1 MPQRSFGNNRH
12 CLSQCS
18 DSRLS
23 HGFCSLGFQ
32 INISGEY
39 LLKIGQKVMK
49 TFYLFTLNF
58 VKNASKGVSNCC
70 PATNE
75 KLI

>member
-1 MPQRSFGNNRH
+1 M
-12 CLSQCS
+12 
-18 DSRLS
+18 
-23 HGFCSLGFQ
+23 
-32 INISGEY
+32 
-39 LLKIGQKVMK
+39 KKVMK

-58 VKNASKGVSNCC
+58 VKNAFKGVSNCC